1 MRRTWTAAFSCA
13 AVVAVAGCSTTQTG
27 HGFGPVFTTVS
38 DLAAQATKAGN
49 DITSVRG
56 TLRVKSGP
64 LDQTSTFSELQ
75 SRGRVTA
82 FDDRISTI
90 YQGKTTLLH
99 LVIVDGK
106 VYVERSGQGG
116 KPWVVATRD
125 SSDPVLA
132 NLAENVDGT
141 LDQAGMHG
149 YVLMVSV
156 GQNMRLVGPDTVDGV
171 PCVRY
176 HLSVDARV
184 AAQRL
189 TGPQAEQMQQA
200 VDAGVD
206 TIPLDVWVDAIGRT
220 VRVTDHVTAGA
231 QSATVDLRMSH
242 FNEPVSIHAPPPDQI
257 APG

>member
-1 MRRTWTAAFSCA
+1 MRRTCTAALACA

-27 HGFGPVFTTVS
+27 HGFGQVFTTVS
-38 DLAAQATKAGN
+38 DLAAQETKAGN
-49 DITSVRG
+49 QVTSVRG

-75 SRGRVTA
+75 TRGRVTA
-82 FDDRISTI
+82 FDDRVSTI
-90 YQGKTTLLH
+90 YQGKTTALH
-99 LVIVDGK
+99 LIVVDGT

-132 NLAENVDGT
+132 NLAKNVDGT

-156 GQNMRLVGPDTVDGV
+156 GQDMRLVGPDTVDGV

-200 VDAGVD
+200 VAAGVD

-242 FNEPVSIHAPPPDQI
+242 FNEPVSIDAPPPDQI
-257 APG
+257 APR